1 MADVDEALVAYFKHL
16 KDAAKQLSEAVL
28 YEVGNEGPYLEAME
42 NAEKDMAK
50 QDGLP
55 LDEEYLSFTMKSHKA
70 SSPMR
75 QNRDAALAAHDEVLK
90 S

>member
-1 MADVDEALVAYFKHL
+1 MADVDEALVAYFKAL
-16 KDAAKQLSEAVL
+16 KDAAKRLTEAVL
-28 YEVGNEGPYLEAME
+28 YEVGYEEEYLQSME
-42 NAEKDMAK
+42 MAERDMAE

-75 QNRDAALAAHDEVLK
+75 QSRDAALKAHEGVLK
-90 S
+90 E